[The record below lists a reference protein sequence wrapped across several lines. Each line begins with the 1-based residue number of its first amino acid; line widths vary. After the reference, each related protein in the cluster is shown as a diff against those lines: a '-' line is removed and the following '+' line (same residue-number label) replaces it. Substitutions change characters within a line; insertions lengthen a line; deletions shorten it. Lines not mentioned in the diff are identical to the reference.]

1 MKISALGFFM
11 LSKKERPRVGLL
23 ASSSSSFVPQQI
35 VTSAVEVARC
45 HHLLY
50 HHLCY
55 FQVLAVWRTNALNM
69 EEDV

>member
-1 MKISALGFFM
+1 M
-11 LSKKERPRVGLL
+11 KERPCVGLL
-23 ASSSSSFVPQQI
+23 ASSSFVPQQMEH

-50 HHLCY
+50 YHLCY
-55 FQVLAVWRTNALNM
+55 FQVLTVWRTNTLNT